1 MMQERL
7 EKIKLLLMDVD
18 GVLTDGRIIID
29 ANGVES
35 KFFNVKDGHGIKML
49 QRAGVQI
56 GIISGRESRIVL
68 SRADELG
75 ITCVY
80 QKAHDKLIPYRE
92 ILEKTGFKD
101 HEVAYIGDDVIDIP
115 LLRRVGF
122 AAAPADAVDEVK
134 GCVDYISKK
143 PGGWGAVRDIC
154 DLMLKSKNAW
164 QGVIE
169 RYFV

>member
-1 MMQERL
+1 M
-7 EKIKLLLMDVD
+7 V
-18 GVLTDGRIIID
+18 
-29 ANGVES
+29 
-35 KFFNVKDGHGIKML
+35 
-49 QRAGVQI
+49 QRAGVQV

-68 SRADELG
+68 NRADELD
-75 ITCVY
+75 ISCIY

-101 HEVAYIGDDVIDIP
+101 YEVAYIGDDIIDIP

-134 GCVDYISKK
+134 SCVHYVSKQ
-143 PGGWGAVRDIC
+143 PGGSGAVRDVC
-154 DLMLKSKNAW
+154 DLLLKCQDVWHA
-164 QGVIE
+164 VTE